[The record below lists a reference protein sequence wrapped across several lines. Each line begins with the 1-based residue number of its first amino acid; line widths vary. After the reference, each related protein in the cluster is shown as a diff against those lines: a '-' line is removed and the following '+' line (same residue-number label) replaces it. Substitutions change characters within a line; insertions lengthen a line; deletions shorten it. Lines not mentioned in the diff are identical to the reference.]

1 MKQDF
6 LVCPLCD
13 HERFV
18 PQKEA
23 DITAHPLYR
32 KELPPKIEWVWCS
45 ACGHVFTSSYWSDK
59 AMALICE
66 TALADQVARVQDAE
80 LHRRISSRVV
90 ERVSL
95 FKPSGRW
102 LDVGFGNGSLLFTA
116 AEYGFEASGI
126 DMKSMAVM
134 AAAEL
139 GYSVSTNDIGEEPS
153 RHYDVV
159 SLADVIEHVPYP
171 KNMLDQ
177 ARRIMKLSGVL
188 YVACPNMDTAVWKM
202 MGDSNP
208 YWSEIEHFHNF
219 SRSRLTD
226 LLTECGFT
234 VLRYGMSERYL
245 SGMEIICRIAAGHG

>member
-6 LVCPLCD
+6 LACPLCD
-13 HERFV
+13 HERLSPTVF
-18 PQKEA
+18 KTA
-23 DITAHPLYR
+23 DITSHPLYR
-32 KELPPKIEWVWCS
+32 SELPPSIDWVTCDK
-45 ACGHVFTSSYWSDK
+45 CGHVFTSSYWSDK

-90 ERVSL
+90 ERASL

-139 GYSVSTNDIGEEPS
+139 GYTVA
-153 RHYDVV
+153 R
-159 SLADVIEHVPYP
+159 
-171 KNMLDQ
+171 LDTGPRQ
-177 ARRIMKLSGVL
+177 PAAQRLYESAG
-188 YVACPNMDTAVWKM
+188 YVAIGNFND
-202 MGDSNP
+202 NP
-208 YWSEIEHFHNF
+208 VASFFGEKP
-219 SRSRLTD
+219 L
-226 LLTECGFT
+226 G
-234 VLRYGMSERYL
+234 
-245 SGMEIICRIAAGHG
+245 